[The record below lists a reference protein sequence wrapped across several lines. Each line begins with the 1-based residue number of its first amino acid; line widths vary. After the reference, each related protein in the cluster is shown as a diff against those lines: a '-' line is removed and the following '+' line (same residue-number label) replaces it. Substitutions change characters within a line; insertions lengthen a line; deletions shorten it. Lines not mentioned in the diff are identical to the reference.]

1 MWKGFPIASPSLL
14 ASEHEHVLAIQDEL
28 LYEVVNG
35 QRVELPPT
43 SAYAT
48 WLASRLQN
56 RLGPYAE
63 DKGLGTPVTEMLFVL
78 DAERDLRRRPDVA
91 FVSTAR
97 WPLDRAS
104 PMTGDWD
111 MVPDLAVEVLSPNDV
126 FKDVL
131 AKVREYF
138 HYGVQV
144 VWVIAPEEQ
153 QVYVYD
159 SPTHVRILTVQEELT
174 GGEVVP
180 GFRMPLGQLFQHT
193 AAPTVT
199 PAS

>member
-1 MWKGFPIASPSLL
+1 MMASPSLL
-14 ASEHEHVLAIQDEL
+14 VSEHEDVLAVQDEP
-28 LYEVVNG
+28 LYEIVNG
-35 QRVELPPT
+35 QRVDLPPM

-48 WLASRLQN
+48 WIASRLHG
-56 RLGPYAE
+56 RLWPYAE
-63 DKGLGTPVTEMLFVL
+63 DKGLGTSVTEMLFVL
-78 DAERDLRRRPDVA
+78 DAEPNLRRRPDVA

-97 WPLDRAS
+97 WPLDRAL
-104 PMTGDWD
+104 PETGDWD
-111 MVPDLAVEVLSPNDV
+111 VVPDLAVEVISPNDV

-144 VWVIAPEEQ
+144 VWVFAPEER

-159 SPTHVRILTVQEELT
+159 SPTHVRILTGQDELM

-180 GFRMPLGQLFQHT
+180 GFRLPLGQLFQHA
-193 AAPTVT
+193 AAPTT
-199 PAS
+199 APAS

>member
-1 MWKGFPIASPSLL
+1 MMVSPSLVV
-14 ASEHEHVLAIQDEL
+14 SEHETVLAVQDEP
-28 LYEVVNG
+28 LYEIVNG
-35 QRVELPPT
+35 QRVELPPM

-48 WLASRLQN
+48 WLASRLHG
-56 RLGPYAE
+56 RLWPYAE
-63 DKGLGTPVTEMLFVL
+63 DKGLGMPVAEMLFIL
-78 DAERDLRRRPDVA
+78 DAEHNLRRRPDVA

-97 WPLDRAS
+97 WPLDRAL
-104 PMTGDWD
+104 PETGDWD
-111 MVPDLAVEVLSPNDV
+111 VVPDLAVEVISPNDV

-159 SPTHVRILTVQEELT
+159 APTHVRILTGQDELP

-180 GFRMPLGQLFQHT
+180 GFHMPLGLLFQHT
-193 AAPTVT
+193 SAPTIA

>member
-1 MWKGFPIASPSLL
+1 MASSSLL
-14 ASEHEHVLAIQDEL
+14 VSAHEDVLAVQDEP
-28 LYEVVNG
+28 LYEIVNG
-35 QRVELPPT
+35 QRVDLPPM
-43 SAYAT
+43 SVYAT
-48 WLASRLQN
+48 WLASCLHGQ
-56 RLGPYAE
+56 LWSYAR
-63 DKGLGTPVTEMLFVL
+63 DKGLGWSVAEMLFVL
-78 DAERDLRRRPDVA
+78 DAEHNLRRRPDVA

-97 WPLDRAS
+97 WPLDRAL

-111 MVPDLAVEVLSPNDV
+111 VVPDLAVEVISPNDV

-144 VWVIAPEEQ
+144 IWVIAPEEQ

-159 SPTHVRILTVQEELT
+159 SPVQVRILTGQDELT

-180 GFRMPLGQLFQHT
+180 GFRLPLVHLFQHA
-193 AAPTVT
+193 AAPTIA

>member
-1 MWKGFPIASPSLL
+1 MASSSLL
-14 ASEHEHVLAIQDEL
+14 VSEHEAVLAVQDEP
-28 LYEVVNG
+28 LYEIVNG
-35 QRVELPPT
+35 QRVELPPM

-48 WLASRLQN
+48 WLASRLHG
-56 RLGPYAE
+56 RLWPYAE
-63 DKGLGTPVTEMLFVL
+63 DKGLGTSVTEMLFVL
-78 DAERDLRRRPDVA
+78 DIERDLRRRPDVA

-97 WPLDRAS
+97 WPLDRAL
-104 PMTGDWD
+104 PRTGDWNV
-111 MVPDLAVEVLSPNDV
+111 VPNLAVEVISPNDV

-144 VWVIAPEEQ
+144 IWVIAPEEQ

-159 SPTHVRILTVQEELT
+159 SPVQVRILTGQDELT

-180 GFRMPLGQLFQHT
+180 GFRLPLVHLFQHA
-193 AAPTVT
+193 AAPTIA

>member
-1 MWKGFPIASPSLL
+1 MMASSSLL
-14 ASEHEHVLAIQDEL
+14 VSEPETILAVQDEP
-28 LYEVVNG
+28 LYEIAHG
-35 QRVELPPT
+35 QRVDLPPM

-48 WLASRLQN
+48 WLASCIHGL
-56 RLGPYAE
+56 LWPYARE
-63 DKGLGTPVTEMLFVL
+63 KGLGRSVAEMLFVL
-78 DAERDLRRRPDVA
+78 DAEHNLRRRPDVA

-97 WPLDRAS
+97 WPLDRVL
-104 PMTGDWD
+104 PETGDWD
-111 MVPDLAVEVLSPNDV
+111 VVPDLAVEVISPNDI

-144 VWVIAPEEQ
+144 VWVVAPEEQ

-159 SPTHVRILTVQEELT
+159 APTHVRILTVQDELT
-174 GGEVVP
+174 GVEVVP
-180 GFRMPLGQLFQHT
+180 GFRLPLVQLFQP
-193 AAPTVT
+193 AAATTVP

>member
-1 MWKGFPIASPSLL
+1 MASSSLL
-14 ASEHEHVLAIQDEL
+14 VSEREDVLAVQDEP
-28 LYEVVNG
+28 LYEIVNG
-35 QRVELPPT
+35 QRVDLPPM

-48 WLASRLQN
+48 WLASRLHI
-56 RLGPYAE
+56 RLGLYAE
-63 DKGLGTPVTEMLFVL
+63 DKGLGMAVTEMLFVL
-78 DAERDLRRRPDVA
+78 DAEHNLRRRPDVA

-97 WPLDRAS
+97 WPLDRAL

-111 MVPDLAVEVLSPNDV
+111 VVPDLAVEVISPNDV

-138 HYGVQV
+138 HYGVQA

-159 SPTHVRILTVQEELT
+159 APTHVHILTEQDELT

-180 GFRMPLGQLFQHT
+180 GFRMPLGHLFQHAT
-193 AAPTVT
+193 SPTVA

>member
-1 MWKGFPIASPSLL
+1 MVSPSLL
-14 ASEHEHVLAIQDEL
+14 VSEHEHVLAVQDEP
-28 LYEVVNG
+28 LYEIVNG
-35 QRVELPPT
+35 QRVELPPM

-48 WLASRLQN
+48 WIASCFHGQLWSYVR
-56 RLGPYAE
+56 E
-63 DKGLGTPVTEMLFVL
+63 KGLGMAVTEMLFVL
-78 DAERDLRRRPDVA
+78 DAEHNLRRRPDVA

-97 WPLDRAS
+97 WPLDRALS
-104 PMTGDWD
+104 MTGDWEV
-111 MVPDLAVEVLSPNDV
+111 VPDLAVEVISPNDV

-138 HYGVQV
+138 HYGVQA

-159 SPTHVRILTVQEELT
+159 APTHVRILIGQDELT

-180 GFRMPLGQLFQHT
+180 GFRMPLGHLFQHT
-193 AAPTVT
+193 AAPTVA

>member
-1 MWKGFPIASPSLL
+1 MASPSLL
-14 ASEHEHVLAIQDEL
+14 AEHETVLTVQDEP

-35 QRVELPPT
+35 QRVDLPPM

-48 WLASRLQN
+48 WIAARLHG
-56 RLGPYAE
+56 RLWPYTE
-63 DKGLGTPVTEMLFVL
+63 KGLGTSVTEMLFVL
-78 DAERDLRRRPDVA
+78 VAEHDLRRRPDVA

-97 WPLDRAS
+97 WPLDRAL
-104 PMTGDWD
+104 PETGDWEV
-111 MVPDLAVEVLSPNDV
+111 VPDLAVEVISPNDV

-144 VWVIAPEEQ
+144 VWVVAPEER

-159 SPTHVRILTVQEELT
+159 SPTHVRILTGQDELT

-180 GFRMPLGQLFQHT
+180 GFRMPLGHLLQHA
-193 AAPTVT
+193 AAPTVA

>member
-1 MWKGFPIASPSLL
+1 MVSPSLL
-14 ASEHEHVLAIQDEL
+14 VAEHENVLAVQDEP
-28 LYEVVNG
+28 LYEIVNG
-35 QRVELPPT
+35 QRVDLPSM

-48 WLASRLQN
+48 WLASRLHI
-56 RLGPYAE
+56 RLGLYAE
-63 DKGLGTPVTEMLFVL
+63 DKGLGVSVTEMLFVL
-78 DAERDLRRRPDVA
+78 DAEHNLRRRPDVA

-97 WPLDRAS
+97 WPLDRAL
-104 PMTGDWD
+104 PETGDWD
-111 MVPDLAVEVLSPNDV
+111 VVPDLAVEVISPNDV

-144 VWVIAPEEQ
+144 VWVIAPEER

-159 SPTHVRILTVQEELT
+159 APTQVCILTGQDELT
-174 GGEVVP
+174 GGEVVS
-180 GFRMPLGQLFQHT
+180 GFHLPLVHLFQHT
-193 AAPTVT
+193 AAPTIA

>member
-1 MWKGFPIASPSLL
+1 MASASLL
-14 ASEHEHVLAIQDEL
+14 ASEHEHVLAVQDEL
-28 LYEVVNG
+28 LYEIVNG
-35 QRVELPPT
+35 QRVELPPM

-48 WLASRLQN
+48 WLASRLHS
-56 RLGPYAE
+56 RLGPYVW
-63 DKGLGTPVTEMLFVL
+63 DKGLGVSVTEMLFVL
-78 DAERDLRRRPDVA
+78 DAEHDLRRRPDVA
-91 FVSTAR
+91 LVSTTR
-97 WPLDRAS
+97 WPLDRAV
-104 PMTGDWD
+104 PRTGDWD
-111 MVPDLAVEVLSPNDV
+111 VVPDLAVEVISPNDI

-159 SPTHVRILTVQEELT
+159 SPTHVRILTGQEELM

-180 GFRMPLGQLFQHT
+180 GFRMPLGQLFQPA
-193 AAPTVT
+193 AAPTVA

>member
-1 MWKGFPIASPSLL
+1 MASSSLL
-14 ASEHEHVLAIQDEL
+14 VSEPETILAVQDDP
-28 LYEVVNG
+28 LYEIVNG
-35 QRVELPPT
+35 QRLVLPPM

-48 WLASRLQN
+48 WLSSCLHGRLWS
-56 RLGPYAE
+56 YVE
-63 DKGLGTPVTEMLFVL
+63 DKELGTSVVAMLFVL
-78 DAERDLRRRPDVA
+78 DAEHDLRRRPDVA

-97 WPLDRAS
+97 WPLDRVL
-104 PMTGDWD
+104 PETGDWD
-111 MVPDLAVEVLSPNDV
+111 VVPDLAVEVISPNDV

-144 VWVIAPEEQ
+144 VWAIAPEER

-159 SPTHVRILTVQEELT
+159 SPTHVRILTGQDELT

-180 GFRMPLGQLFQHT
+180 GFRLPLGHLFQHA
-193 AAPTVT
+193 AAPTSA

>member
-1 MWKGFPIASPSLL
+1 MASPSLL
-14 ASEHEHVLAIQDEL
+14 ASEHEHVLAVQDEL
-28 LYEVVNG
+28 LYEIVNG
-35 QRVELPPT
+35 QRVELPPM

-48 WLASRLQN
+48 WLASCLHGRLW
-56 RLGPYAE
+56 PYAW
-63 DKGLGTPVTEMLFVL
+63 DKGLGVSVTEMLFVL
-78 DAERDLRRRPDVA
+78 DAEHDLRRRPDVA
-91 FVSTAR
+91 FVSATR
-97 WPLDRAS
+97 WPLDRAL
-104 PMTGDWD
+104 PRTGDWD
-111 MVPDLAVEVLSPNDV
+111 VVPDLAVEVISPNDV

-153 QVYVYD
+153 QVYMYE
-159 SPTHVRILTVQEELT
+159 SPTHVRILTGQEELT

-180 GFRMPLGQLFQHT
+180 GFRMPLGQLFQP
-193 AAPTVT
+193 AASPTVA

>member
-1 MWKGFPIASPSLL
+1 M
-14 ASEHEHVLAIQDEL
+14 
-28 LYEVVNG
+28 
-35 QRVELPPT
+35 

-48 WLASRLQN
+48 WLASRLHG
-56 RLGPYAE
+56 RLWPYAE
-63 DKGLGTPVTEMLFVL
+63 DKGLGTFVTEMLFVL
-78 DAERDLRRRPDVA
+78 DAGHNLRRRPDVA

-97 WPLDRAS
+97 WPLVRAL
-104 PMTGDWD
+104 PETGDWD
-111 MVPDLAVEVLSPNDV
+111 VVPDLAVEVISPNDV

-144 VWVIAPEEQ
+144 VWVVAPEER

-159 SPTHVRILTVQEELT
+159 APTQVRILTVQDELT

-180 GFRMPLGQLFQHT
+180 GFRLPLVHLFQHA
-193 AAPTVT
+193 AAPTVA

>member
-1 MWKGFPIASPSLL
+1 MASPSLL
-14 ASEHEHVLAIQDEL
+14 AAEHESVLATQDEP
-28 LYEVVNG
+28 LYEIVNG
-35 QRVELPPT
+35 QRVDLEPM

-63 DKGLGTPVTEMLFVL
+63 DKGLGTSVTEMLFVL
-78 DAERDLRRRPDVA
+78 APEHDLRRRPDVA
-91 FVSTAR
+91 FVSTTR
-97 WPLDRAS
+97 WPLDRAL
-104 PMTGDWD
+104 PGTGDWD
-111 MVPDLAVEVLSPNDV
+111 VVPDLAVEVISPNDV

-131 AKVREYF
+131 AKLREYF
-138 HYGVQV
+138 RHGVQV

-159 SPTHVRILTVQEELT
+159 SSTHVHILTIQDELT

-180 GFRMPLGQLFQHT
+180 GFRMPLVYLFQP
-193 AAPTVT
+193 AASHRVV

>member
-1 MWKGFPIASPSLL
+1 MMTSSSLL
-14 ASEHEHVLAIQDEL
+14 ASEHETVLAVQDEP
-28 LYEVVNG
+28 LYEIVNG
-35 QRVELPPT
+35 QRVDIPPM

-48 WLASRLQN
+48 WLAARLHM
-56 RLGPYAE
+56 RLGLYAE
-63 DKGLGTPVTEMLFVL
+63 DKGLGTSVPEMLFVL
-78 DAERDLRRRPDVA
+78 DAEHNLRRRPDVA

-97 WPLDRAS
+97 WPLDRAL
-104 PMTGDWD
+104 PETGDWEV
-111 MVPDLAVEVLSPNDV
+111 VPDLAVEVISPNDV

-138 HYGVQV
+138 HYGAQV
-144 VWVIAPEEQ
+144 VWVIAPEER

-159 SPTHVRILTVQEELT
+159 SPTHVHVLAGQDELT

-180 GFRMPLGQLFQHT
+180 GFRMPLGQLFQP
-193 AAPTVT
+193 AAVPTVV

>member
-1 MWKGFPIASPSLL
+1 MASPSLL
-14 ASEHEHVLAIQDEL
+14 ASEHENVLAVQDEP
-28 LYEVVNG
+28 LYEIVNG
-35 QRVELPPT
+35 QRVDIPPM

-48 WLASRLQN
+48 WLASRLHI
-56 RLGPYAE
+56 RLGLYAE
-63 DKGLGTPVTEMLFVL
+63 DKGLGMSVTEMLFVL
-78 DAERDLRRRPDVA
+78 DAEHNLRRRPDVA

-97 WPLDRAS
+97 WPLDRALPS
-104 PMTGDWD
+104 TGDWD
-111 MVPDLAVEVLSPNDV
+111 VVPDLAVEVISPNDV
-126 FKDVL
+126 FKDML

-159 SPTHVRILTVQEELT
+159 APAHVRILTVQDELT

-180 GFRMPLGQLFQHT
+180 GFRMSLGHLFQHS
-193 AAPTVT
+193 ASPTIA